1 MKSMDFE
8 TQFSQP
14 LKDLGVDLIEV
25 EFKKEG
31 RHQVLRFYIDSKE
44 GISMEDCE
52 RASRYISQVLDETDP
67 ISGSYNLEV
76 SSLGLDR
83 AMKKDKELEN
93 AIGKD
98 IILRFYGT
106 EDGQKEIS
114 GTLIGFDDTVYRI
127 TVETEERAYARDSVA
142 SIRKQIKW

>member
-1 MKSMDFE
+1 MKRSFPNRSKISEWIDCRV
-8 TQFSQP
+8 Q
-14 LKDLGVDLIEV
+14 
-25 EFKKEG
+25 KEG
-31 RHQVLRFYIDSKE
+31 RHQCPLHIDSKKDS
-44 GISMEDCE
+44 IED
-52 RASRYISQVLDETDP
+52 RDAPVIYQPGLMDP